1 MGKRIINCL
10 ARDPIKLIKLVNL
23 IKKKMKSKSVFEIQ
37 KKKFLPEKK
46 LKEENNFRFM
56 TLKKSLQKM
65 IKLFIMLTHLKK
77 TILLMEIFV
86 NGMKVNKLKK

>member
-1 MGKRIINCL
+1 MHINDINLLILQLIYNDFKGKRIINCL

-46 LKEENNFRFM
+46 LKEENTFRFM
-56 TLKKSLQKM
+56 TLKKSLN
-65 IKLFIMLTHLKK
+65 LYL
-77 TILLMEIFV
+77 
-86 NGMKVNKLKK
+86 NPR